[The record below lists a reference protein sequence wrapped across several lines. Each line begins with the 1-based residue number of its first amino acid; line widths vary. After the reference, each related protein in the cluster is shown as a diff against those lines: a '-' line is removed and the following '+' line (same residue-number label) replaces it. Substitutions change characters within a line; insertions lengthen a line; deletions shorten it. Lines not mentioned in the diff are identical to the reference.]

1 MQSIVV
7 GILQENFE
15 WIPHA
20 AANVLDRVASL
31 AAVRTHEETFRLHR
45 SADAAEDVASFIPPA
60 MRTTRSAAHGT
71 HFFIAV
77 GLHLEN
83 EAHLTHNAVFE
94 GNGRGLHS
102 DADSSSRGL
111 LLTR

>member
-7 GILQENFE
+7 GVLQENFE

-31 AAVRTHEETFRLHR
+31 TAVRTHEETFRLHR
-45 SADAAEDVASFIPPA
+45 SADAAEDVASFISPPCGA
-60 MRTTRSAAHGT
+60 RSAAHGT